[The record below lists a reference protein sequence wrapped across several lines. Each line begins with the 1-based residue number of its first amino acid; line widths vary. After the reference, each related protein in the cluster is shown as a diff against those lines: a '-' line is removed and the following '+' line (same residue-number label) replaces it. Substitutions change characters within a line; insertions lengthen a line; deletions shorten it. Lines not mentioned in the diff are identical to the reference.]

1 MSYALGFASCFK
13 CLTLVYNITFCSEQ
27 IIRGTDL
34 SLTTDLSGLR
44 GFGTS
49 LASGV
54 DVDMN
59 SYNGTYSQTIIIRV
73 YEPTLL
79 CTLDLLI
86 GSFLSQKV
94 FLLRY

>member
-1 MSYALGFASCFK
+1 MEMNQLLNSPPV
-13 CLTLVYNITFCSEQ
+13 TQQ

-34 SLTTDLSGLR
+34 RLSQSLDGLK

-59 SYNGTYSQTIIIRV
+59 GYNGNIGVS
-73 YEPTLL
+73 LL
-79 CTLDLLI
+79 N
-86 GSFLSQKV
+86 
-94 FLLRY
+94 